1 MTDTKKRR
9 KLRQLRGFA
18 YSQVVE
24 VQTQHKSLDALHDIG
39 TDQSCDV
46 CKPFNNLH
54 YLLSDLSD
62 QLEDKDAERDTSRK
76 VGFYIVTPSEDDVL
90 IVAAHSKYSVERK
103 YSNALVT
110 LVPRK
115 SRDAILFRTNNG
127 QMHSL
132 DSCSTKKT
140 GIIAKKG
147 LYQDSIIWLKYYS
160 DK

>member
-1 MTDTKKRR
+1 MSDFNSRSKLR
-9 KLRQLRGFA
+9 KLRGLA

-24 VQTQHKSLDALHDIG
+24 VQTQHKLLDSLHDIG
-39 TDQSCDV
+39 TDQSCEG
-46 CKPFNNLH
+46 CKSFNNLH

-62 QLEDKDAERDTSRK
+62 QLEDTDAEHSTSRR
-76 VGFYIVTPSEDDVL
+76 VGFYIVTLSKDDEL
-90 IVAAHSKYSVERK
+90 LVAAHSKYSVERK
-103 YSNALVT
+103 YGNALVT

-127 QMHSL
+127 QMQSL

-140 GIIAKKG
+140 GIIARKG

>member
-24 VQTQHKSLDALHDIG
+24 VQTQHKSLDSLHDIG
-39 TDQSCDV
+39 TDQSCEW
-46 CKPFNNLH
+46 CKSFNNLH

-62 QLEDKDAERDTSRK
+62 QLEDTDAEHSTSRR
-76 VGFYIVTPSEDDVL
+76 VGFYIVTL
-90 IVAAHSKYSVERK
+90 IPVKNRS
-103 YSNALVT
+103 
-110 LVPRK
+110 
-115 SRDAILFRTNNG
+115 DILFRTTNG
-127 QMHSL
+127 RMQSL
-132 DSCSTKKT
+132 DSCSSKKT